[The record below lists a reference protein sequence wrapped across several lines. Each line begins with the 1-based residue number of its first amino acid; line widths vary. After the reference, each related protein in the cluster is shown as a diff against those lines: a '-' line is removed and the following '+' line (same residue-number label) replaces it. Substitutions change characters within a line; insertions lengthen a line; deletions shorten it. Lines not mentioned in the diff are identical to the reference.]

1 MLSTMLS
8 RTLGVRL
15 MLMVGK
21 IIPLPAP
28 SSLTLAIER
37 IEVTADS
44 QGPAG
49 FQITFR
55 VSKSLLGEYNLLDGL
70 SLTSLEPYTRVI
82 VGVLIGITPTVL
94 IDGVITHQQLQPSAR
109 PGQATLTVSGTD
121 LTTVLDQ
128 AEMTFG
134 YMCMPD
140 STIVQSILAR
150 YAAYGIVPLATLTK
164 SVPLPTE
171 REVWQQESD
180 LSFIQ
185 YLAQRNNYVFYIES
199 FEPFVNLAYF
209 GPDLRIGE
217 VLPALT
223 MDMGAS
229 DNLLSI
235 SFSKDGSL
243 PVLVT
248 GQMGIPKTAVTI
260 PFALPAVRLP
270 PLALIPA
277 TPMRTRALRETAKY
291 NATQT
296 IDAVSAV
303 QSKHQDAVTASGE
316 VDSLRYGGVLRPR
329 RLVGVRG
336 VGRSFDG
343 LYWVTRVNHV
353 IERDKYT
360 QSFSL
365 AREGTGSTT
374 PMVLT

>member
-1 MLSTMLS
+1 MLS

-44 QGPAG
+44 AGPTG

-55 VSKSLLGEYNLLDGL
+55 VSKNMLGEYNLLDGL

-82 VGVLIGITPTVL
+82 VGVLVGITPTVL

-128 AEMTFG
+128 VEMTFG
-134 YMCMPD
+134 YLCMPD
-140 STIVQSILAR
+140 STIVQSILGR
-150 YAAYGIVPLATLTK
+150 YVEYGIVPVATLTK
-164 SVPLPTE
+164 TVPLPTE

-235 SFSKDGSL
+235 NFSKDGSL

-270 PLALIPA
+270 PLALLP
-277 TPMRTRALRETAKY
+277 TVPMRTRALRETAKY
-291 NATQT
+291 DATQT
-296 IDAVSAV
+296 MDAVSAV
-303 QSKHQDAVTASGE
+303 QSRHQDAVVATGE
-316 VDSLRYGGVLRPR
+316 VDSLRYGSVIRPR
-329 RLVGVRG
+329 RLIGVRG

-343 LYWVTRVNHV
+343 LYWVNRVTHV

-360 QSFSL
+360 QSFALS
-365 AREGTGSTT
+365 REGTGSTT